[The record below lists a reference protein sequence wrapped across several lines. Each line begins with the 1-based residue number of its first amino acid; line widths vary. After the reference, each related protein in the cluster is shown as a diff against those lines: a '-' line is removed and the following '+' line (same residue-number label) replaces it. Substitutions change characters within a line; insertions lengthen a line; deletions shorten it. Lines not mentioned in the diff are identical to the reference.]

1 MITIR
6 CDRRTGDDALIVD
19 LHRRGYAPHGDRFGP
34 SFYDFVAETV
44 AEAALDNPARGRVW
58 FAERGGMA
66 IGCAAFVDRGA
77 KGQLRWV
84 VADPE
89 ARGTGLGRTLVQTV
103 LDHAQ
108 ALGKRSIYLETT
120 DDLAASKGLYDAL
133 GFETVSVA
141 IEPLWHGDG
150 VMIVMQRRFGDS
162 R

>member
-6 CDRRTGDDALIVD
+6 WDRRPGDDALIVD
-19 LHRRGYAPHGDRFGP
+19 LHRRGYAPHGNRFGEQ
-34 SFYDFVAETV
+34 FYDFVAETV
-44 AEAALDNPARGRVW
+44 AEAALDDPARGCVW
-58 FAERGGMA
+58 FAERDGTA
-66 IGCAAFVDRGA
+66 IACAAFVDRGA

-89 ARGTGLGRTLVQTV
+89 ARGTGLGRTLVQMA

-108 ALGKRSIYLETT
+108 ALGKASIYLETT

-133 GFETVSVA
+133 GFVTISAA

-150 VMIVMQRRFGDS
+150 VMIVMERTLREEP
-162 R
+162 